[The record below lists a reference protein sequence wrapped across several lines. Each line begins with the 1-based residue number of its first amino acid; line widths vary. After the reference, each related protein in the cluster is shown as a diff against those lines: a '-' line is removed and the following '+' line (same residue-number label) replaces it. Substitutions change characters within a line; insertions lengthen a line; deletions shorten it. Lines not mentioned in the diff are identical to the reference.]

1 MSCRCLGPFK
11 GPAEKSGSL
20 LPLPHLPRGMTM
32 RLESS
37 SCQASSSMLP
47 LEALG
52 IRSSWEGC
60 RRTQRGP
67 GQRTDP
73 VSLPPGDGPAA
84 SQAQAGP
91 LGRERYRILRL
102 PLSCAPGELLPARCC
117 PNSIPSP
124 SRMQEG
130 SGQGIFHREHHYNWP
145 SREEGAWCYWLGL
158 RRCSFFFFF

>member
-73 VSLPPGDGPAA
+73 VSLPPGEGPAA

-102 PLSCAPGELLPARCC
+102 PCSCAPGSFSLRGAAPTASQHPPECRRGQDRGF
-117 PNSIPSP
+117 SIENIITTGHPGKKAP
-124 SRMQEG
+124 
-130 SGQGIFHREHHYNWP
+130 
-145 SREEGAWCYWLGL
+145 GATGWV
-158 RRCSFFFFF
+158 